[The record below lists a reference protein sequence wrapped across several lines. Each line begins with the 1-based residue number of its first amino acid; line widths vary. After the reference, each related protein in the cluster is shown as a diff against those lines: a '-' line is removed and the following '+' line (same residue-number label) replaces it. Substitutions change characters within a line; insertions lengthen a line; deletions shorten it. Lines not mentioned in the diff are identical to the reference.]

1 MDTQKAT
8 IPLQIV
14 VLISPVIYFQ
24 VQSFH
29 LLVQSS
35 VQSRCVQYPPND
47 PLPILREKVGGQG
60 WEGGKSRHL
69 TKVVNHCV
77 TSDKAGETRGG
88 VGGCCKGQGI
98 CPSGRR
104 APNNSFRLKAEGKS
118 ILQSQAYYK
127 RLGRLNLQH

>member
-47 PLPILREKVGGQG
+47 PLPILKEKVGGQG

-88 VGGCCKGQGI
+88 GGAVRARASAHQAEEPQTT
-98 CPSGRR
+98 PSGSRQR
-104 APNNSFRLKAEGKS
+104 ESPFCRVKLITNALED
-118 ILQSQAYYK
+118 
-127 RLGRLNLQH
+127 

>member
-14 VLISPVIYFQ
+14 ILISPVMYFQ
-24 VQSFH
+24 
-29 LLVQSS
+29 VQSS

-47 PLPILREKVGGQG
+47 PLPILKEKVGGQG

-77 TSDKAGETRGG
+77 TSDEAGETRGEG
-88 VGGCCKGQGI
+88 RALRARASAHQAEEPQTT
-98 CPSGRR
+98 PSGSRQR
-104 APNNSFRLKAEGKS
+104 ESPFCRVKLIRNALED
-118 ILQSQAYYK
+118 
-127 RLGRLNLQH
+127 